1 MLRCLILFRS
11 AAMSSSRRIVLPSR
25 RLATIRTYGRMR
37 EFTRVGSSS
46 TNPFRFNVSGSHIAG
61 DVSINGSSSAA
72 VVSAAVASTVVA
84 SGESAQGASTV
95 SWPDSSRGVA
105 GAVALGADWPAF
117 KRAAVLSFFL
127 FALPCAV

>member
-11 AAMSSSRRIVLPSR
+11 AAMSSSQLIVLRSR

-37 EFTRVGSSS
+37 ELTRVDSSS
-46 TNPFRFNVSGSHIAG
+46 TNPSRFNVNGSPIAG
-61 DVSINGSSSAA
+61 DVSINGISSTA

-84 SGESAQGASTV
+84 SSAQGASTV

-105 GAVALGADWPAF
+105 GAVAQGADWPAF